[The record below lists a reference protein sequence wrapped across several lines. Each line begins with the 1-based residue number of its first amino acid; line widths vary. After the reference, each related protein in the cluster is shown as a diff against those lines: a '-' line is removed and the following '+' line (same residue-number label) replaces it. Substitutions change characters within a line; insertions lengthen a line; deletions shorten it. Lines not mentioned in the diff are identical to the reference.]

1 MTEEA
6 RRRLSQ
12 ESLLDRIKSAAYNV
26 AMQWNADPE
35 DVVQEIVLAIL
46 EEYTKDPDFLNQ
58 TDAYIVNKGAWMA
71 RNALKRMAVQEWN
84 HEVEDVETETGTPLL
99 DLVGEYNPWAAV
111 DLGLALN
118 TAYDELGEV
127 DRGIVA
133 GMYEGLNRR
142 EIGQKVGLSHTAVN
156 NHIPAIAEAIRAH
169 L

>member
-12 ESLLDRIKSAAYNV
+12 ESLIDRIKGAAYNV
-26 AMQWNADPE
+26 AVQWNADPE
-35 DVVQEIVLAIL
+35 DVEQEIVLAIL
-46 EEYTKDPDFLNQ
+46 EEYTKDPNFLNQ

-71 RNALKRMAVQEWN
+71 RNVLKRQAVQEWN
-84 HEVEDVETETGTPLL
+84 HEVEDVETETGSPLL
-99 DLVGEYNPWAAV
+99 DLVGEHDPWAV
-111 DLGLALN
+111 IDLDLALN